1 MLRFFLLAVL
11 CGGAMRAETVLA
23 IPFFNH
29 TSEANLNWIGESIAE
44 SVRDSLASE
53 GLLVLD
59 REDRMEAYR
68 RLSLRPGAELTH
80 ASVIKLGEA
89 LDASRVI
96 YGEYELMEPS
106 AAPTAAAPGAPP
118 SRGSIRITAHILD
131 LKQLHL
137 SAPMSQTGAFEDL
150 AAIESRMGWQ
160 ALETLRPKTA
170 PSQEEFLKARPPVRI
185 DAVESYIRGL
195 LSTSPEQRHRLFTQ
209 AARLDGHYSQPCFQL
224 ARISWEKKDYKTA
237 ENWFVRVGQKDP
249 HYLESQFFLGLSRFH
264 SGDFEG
270 AEKSFELVAAS
281 MPLNEVYNNLGAV
294 QDRRGNFTAAIANF
308 RKAMEGDDS
317 DPDFHFNLGYSQWHA
332 GQFDAAAASFRDV
345 LARDP
350 NDADATSLLALASQK
365 RGPRPGDPK
374 TEGRMRLKNNYDEA
388 AYRQLQMELTK

>member
-1 MLRFFLLAVL
+1 MLRYLLLAVL
-11 CGGAMRAETVLA
+11 CGGALRAETVLA
-23 IPFFNH
+23 LPFFNH
-29 TSEANLNWIGESIAE
+29 TNQANLDWIGESVAE

-53 GLLVLD
+53 GLLVLA

-96 YGEYELMEPS
+96 FGEYELLPAAS
-106 AAPTAAAPGAPP
+106 ANPP

-137 SAPMSQTGAFEDL
+137 GAPFSQTGAMEDL
-150 AAIESRMGWQ
+150 AAIEARLGWQ
-160 ALETLRPKTA
+160 ALEALRPKTA
-170 PSQEEFLKARPPVRI
+170 PTEEEFLQARPPVRI

-209 AARLDGHYSQPCFQL
+209 AARLDEHYSQPCFQL

-237 ENWFVRVGQKDP
+237 ASWFNRVGGKNP
-249 HYLESQFFLGLSRFH
+249 HYLESQFFLGLSRYDI
-264 SGDFEG
+264 GDFEG

-294 QDRRGNFTAAIANF
+294 QDRRGNFAGAIASF
-308 RKAMEGDDS
+308 RKAQEGDEA
-317 DPDFHFNLGYSQWHA
+317 DPDYHFNLGYSQWHA
-332 GQFDAAAASFRDV
+332 GQYADAAASFREA
-345 LARDP
+345 LARNP
-350 NDADATSLLALASQK
+350 NDADATALLGHALQ
-365 RGPRPGDPK
+365 REGPRPGDPK
-374 TEGRMRLKNNYDEA
+374 TEGRVRLKTNYDEA

>member
-11 CGGAMRAETVLA
+11 CGGVLRAETVLA
-23 IPFFNH
+23 LPFFNH
-29 TSEANLNWIGESIAE
+29 TSEANLDWIGESIAE

-89 LDASRVI
+89 LDASLVI
-96 YGEYELMEPS
+96 YGEYELLQP
-106 AAPTAAAPGAPP
+106 AAPAPGAPP
-118 SRGSIRITAHILD
+118 TRGSIRITAHILD

-137 SAPMSQTGAFEDL
+137 GAPFSQTGALEDL
-150 AAIESRMGWQ
+150 AAIEARMGWQ

-170 PSQEEFLKARPPVRI
+170 PSEEEFLKARPPVRI

-195 LSTSPEQRHRLFTQ
+195 LSASPEQRHRLFTQ

-224 ARISWEKKDYKTA
+224 ARTSWEKKDYKTA

-264 SGDFEG
+264 TGDFEG

-308 RKAMEGDDS
+308 RKALEGDDS
-317 DPDFHFNLGYSQWHA
+317 DPDFYFNLGYSQWHA
-332 GQFDAAAASFRDV
+332 GQFDEAAASFRDA
-345 LARDP
+345 LARNP
-350 NDADATSLLALASQK
+350 NDADATSLLGFALQK